1 MTEGPT
7 SATSMWTSEP
17 RQPFLGFMQPT
28 RSLCDGAEI
37 PNGRAAYLHV
47 LADILTRRTPKR
59 ACTQAGGWVSFPLW
73 FRRGV
78 ASSWYLAAM
87 SAE

>member
-17 RQPFLGFMQPT
+17 PAVPRFLGTQT
-28 RSLCDGAEI
+28 RSVCDGAEI

-47 LADILTRRTPKR
+47 LADILK
-59 ACTQAGGWVSFPLW
+59 S
-73 FRRGV
+73 
-78 ASSWYLAAM
+78 
-87 SAE
+87 